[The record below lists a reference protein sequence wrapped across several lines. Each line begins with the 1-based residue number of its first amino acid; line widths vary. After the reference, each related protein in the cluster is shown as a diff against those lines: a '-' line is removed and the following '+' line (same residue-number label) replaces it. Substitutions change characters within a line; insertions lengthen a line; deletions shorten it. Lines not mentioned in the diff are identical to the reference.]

1 MSDPKDCRH
10 DGIGLPGCKTCDP
23 KLSKPPVPEAPALPE
38 GEMPD
43 VCVRVEPL
51 VYVPLERLR
60 RVLASQGLRVVDA
73 KDWRVLE
80 RIAKYAREDR
90 AVTPGCTRLERALD
104 ELARRGK
111 P

>member
-1 MSDPKDCRH
+1 MSDDKPCPRCNM
-10 DGIGLPGCKTCDP
+10 PQSVCDAQRP
-23 KLSKPPVPEAPALPE
+23 PPVPEAPALPE

-60 RVLASQGLRVVDA
+60 RVLASQGLRVVDE

-80 RIAKYAREDR
+80 AMA
-90 AVTPGCTRLERALD
+90 ALPD
-104 ELARRGK
+104 PLLTGMRTWPYFAEPIKSELARRGK